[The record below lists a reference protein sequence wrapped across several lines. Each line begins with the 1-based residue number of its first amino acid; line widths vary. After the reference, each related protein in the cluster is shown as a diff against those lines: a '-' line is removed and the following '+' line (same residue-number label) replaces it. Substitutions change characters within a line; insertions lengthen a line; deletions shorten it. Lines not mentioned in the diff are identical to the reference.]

1 MFNIFEI
8 KSLGNKD
15 FPPSLGLERGEFFC
29 NYIYETEV
37 IDIIDST

>member
-15 FPPSLGLERGEFFC
+15 FPPSLEDLSEASFSV
-29 NYIYETEV
+29 NYIYETV
-37 IDIIDST
+37 VN